1 VGLTPLLAV
10 LATATHAQ
18 QPAGAAWLIR
28 SLDSPADSRES
39 RPDVLDAPILPG
51 SLMKAVTLVA
61 ALESGVV
68 AADTSRMCRRSV
80 TVGGRRY
87 TCSHPDLKRP
97 LTPAEALAHSCNDFF
112 VSLASRLARTKVNEV
127 RARVGL
133 PPVAAAADFAASLV
147 GLDGPRVTPRRL
159 LDAFTRLIGG
169 PPSLARRS
177 EATAKAGGPTANGP
191 MWGPPSGGPART
203 GLMWGPPLGDPT
215 RTGLMWGPPLGGPS
229 VVQARQVLLEGLRG
243 AATYGSASELASRQ
257 IPALAKTGTASMP
270 GGGSLGVLIAFT
282 PADAPNRALI
292 VVAPGAAGRDAT
304 SIAGDLLAPAEGSV
318 RVGLTTAEG
327 KTRVETLPL
336 DDYVARV
343 VAGEGQPRDSEAA
356 QQALAI
362 AARTFTLANRDR
374 HQSEGFDMC
383 DTTHCQ
389 AIRPPTPL
397 TRRVAAATT
406 GRVLMDRGR
415 PASIYYSAWCGG
427 HSALPSNVWP
437 GAHDHPY
444 DRAGRD
450 DACAGEP
457 EWKSEVTAS
466 DIERALRAAG
476 LKGDRL
482 RDLHIVGRNTS
493 GKVVRLRAD
502 GFTPAELSAEDFRTA
517 LGRVAGWQ
525 LLKST
530 MFEMRRSPRGYTFNG
545 RGSGH
550 GVGMCVLG
558 AGRRAARG
566 ATADEILSF
575 YYPGL
580 RVEHY
585 RPAGVQDLELALPV
599 SEEGERTLV
608 SELVRRARDEMT
620 ARAGVPAA
628 RSIRLTVYP
637 DVESFGRA
645 TGQPWW
651 TSGATDGASI
661 ALLPVTMLK
670 QRGRLERTIR
680 HEVTHV
686 LLDGSLASKPMW
698 VREGAASYFAGS
710 PSGPIA
716 PAGTTCPTDG
726 ELRKP
731 TSADALRDAY
741 QRAEACFRR
750 QLAAGKA
757 WRHVR

>member
-1 VGLTPLLAV
+1 MRSRPFALVRLALSLLLAV
-10 LATATHAQ
+10 PATATYAQ
-18 QPAGAAWLIR
+18 PPSGAAWLTR
-28 SLDSPADSRES
+28 ALDNPAGSRES
-39 RPDVLDAPILPG
+39 RPDVLDTPILPG

-61 ALESGVV
+61 ALESGVITP
-68 AADTSRMCRRSV
+68 DTSRMCRRTI

-112 VSLASRLARTKVNEV
+112 VSLASRLARAKVNEV

-133 PPVAAAADFAASLV
+133 PPVAAAADFAGSLV

-159 LDAFTRLIGG
+159 LDAFTRLVWG

-177 EATAKAGGPTANGP
+177 AVSAEAA
-191 MWGPPSGGPART
+191 
-203 GLMWGPPLGDPT
+203 
-215 RTGLMWGPPLGGPS
+215 GGPS

-243 AATYGSASELASRQ
+243 AAMYGSASELASRQ

-282 PADAPNRALI
+282 PPDAPNRALI

-304 SIAGDLLAPAEGSV
+304 SIAGDLLAPTQGAI
-318 RVGLTTAEG
+318 RVGVTTADG

-336 DDYVARV
+336 EDYVARV

-356 QQALAI
+356 HQALAI
-362 AARTFTLANRDR
+362 AARTFVLANRDR
-374 HQSEGFDMC
+374 HRAEGFDMC

-389 AIRPPTPL
+389 VIRPATSV
-397 TRRVAAATT
+397 TRRAAAATT
-406 GRVLMDRGR
+406 GRVLLERGR

-427 HSALPSNVWP
+427 HSELPSNVWS
-437 GAHDHPY
+437 GADDHGF
-444 DRAGRD
+444 DRAGTD

-457 EWKSEVTAS
+457 EWKSEVAAA

-493 GKVVRLRAD
+493 GRAVRLRAD
-502 GFTPAELSAEDFRTA
+502 GFTPVEVSAQDFRTA

-530 MFEMRRSPRGYTFNG
+530 MFDMRRTPRGYTFTG

-550 GVGMCVLG
+550 GVGLCVLG

-566 ATADEILSF
+566 ASAEEILAF

-580 RVEHY
+580 RVENY
-585 RPAGVQDLELALPV
+585 ASASAAGTTDLEIALPA
-599 SEEGERTLV
+599 SEESERALV
-608 SELVRRARDEMT
+608 SQLVRRARDDL
-620 ARAGVPAA
+620 AAKAGVAAPA
-628 RSIRLTVYP
+628 SIRLTVYP
-637 DVESFGRA
+637 DVQSFGRA

-651 TSGATDGASI
+651 VSGATEGASI
-661 ALLPVTMLK
+661 ALLPVTTLK
-670 QRGRLERTIR
+670 QRGQLERTIR
-680 HEVTHV
+680 HEVAHV
-686 LLDGSLASKPMW
+686 LLDRDLAGKPMW
-698 VREGAASYFAGS
+698 VREGAAAYVAGAPVGRIVPS
-710 PSGPIA
+710 P
-716 PAGTTCPTDG
+716 TTCPTDS

-731 TSADALRDAY
+731 ATADALRDAY

-750 QLAAGKA
+750 QLAAGKT
-757 WRHVR
+757 WRDVR